1 MSSTIKEALRRASFY
16 LQQAGCE
23 NPGGE
28 AEALLTASLGVTR
41 AWLYAHGEEKTEA
54 AALKHYFAWVAR
66 RATGEPYAY
75 LVGEKEFMSLSFLVT
90 PAVLIPRPETE
101 LLVETAVREL
111 EAGKNLRILEVG
123 TGSGAVAVSLAVLL
137 PQSEVAAVDLSP
149 AALIV
154 AAQNAARHNVT
165 NRIRFLAGDLYAPV
179 SGESFDAIVSNPPYI
194 SSADI
199 EALKRDVKDFEPRL
213 ALSGGPD
220 GLNFY
225 RRLTA
230 ELAVLSAP
238 PAVLLF
244 EVGYRQAEA
253 VAGLCHIAGYK
264 NISRFNDLAGISRV
278 ISAKPAG
285 VA

>member
-1 MSSTIKEALRRASFY
+1 MSGTIKEALRRASFC

-23 NPGGE
+23 NPSGE

-41 AWLYAHGEEKTEA
+41 AWLYAHGEEKPEEA
-54 AALKHYFAWVAR
+54 ELKRYFAWVAR
-66 RATGEPYAY
+66 RVTGEPYAY
-75 LVGEKEFMSLSFLVT
+75 LVGEKEFMSLSFLVN

-101 LLVETAVREL
+101 LLVETAIREL
-111 EAGKNLRILEVG
+111 KDRKNLRILDVG

-137 PQSEVAAVDLSP
+137 PQSEVVAVDISP

-165 NRIRFLAGDLYAPV
+165 NRTRFLAGDLYAPV

-194 SSADI
+194 SSTDI
-199 EALKRDVKDFEPRL
+199 DALQRDVKDFEPRL
-213 ALSGGPD
+213 ALSGGLD

-230 ELAVLSAP
+230 ELTVLAAP

-253 VAGLCHIAGYK
+253 VADLCRAAGYY
-264 NISRFNDLAGISRV
+264 NTSQFNDLAGIPR
-278 ISAKPAG
+278 ILLAKPAG
-285 VA
+285 AA